1 MQANFCSKY
10 VAKYDPL
17 LALRR
22 KMSSAHNKFE
32 DTFQMAKTADG
43 GMDILLQNLES
54 LSLLF

>member
-1 MQANFCSKY
+1 